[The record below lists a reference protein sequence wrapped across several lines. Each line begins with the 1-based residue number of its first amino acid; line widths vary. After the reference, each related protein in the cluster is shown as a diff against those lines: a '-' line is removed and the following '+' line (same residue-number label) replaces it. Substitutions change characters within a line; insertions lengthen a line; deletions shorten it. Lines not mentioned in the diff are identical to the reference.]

1 VNKAMTTRVVYL
13 VEDGKNVIKQHNVG
27 PNDDTAELGDA
38 LKDLL
43 NKSTLPA
50 SVLEHGTN
58 QTFNISKIYLSA
70 NNQDPNQP
78 HKGRFEK
85 KHVSCD

>member
-1 VNKAMTTRVVYL
+1 VYL

-38 LKDLL
+38 LKDLF

-58 QTFNISKIYLSA
+58 QSFNISQLYTLA

-78 HKGRFEK
+78 HKVRFKK
-85 KHVSCD
+85 KHVSCN